1 MSNSLMTLAA
11 GLAAA
16 AVMFAQPSWSAE
28 TGVKNIVLVH
38 GAWADG
44 AGWKGVYD
52 ILTSDGYNVSI
63 VQNPLTTFPEEVAAT
78 DRVLARQDGPVILVG
93 HSHGGAVISEAGDD
107 PRVVGLVYIAAFAPD
122 IGESP
127 VSLNPP
133 PAEGPSPFTPSAD
146 GFLFLNKD
154 AFLHAFAPDVKDN
167 AFLEASQVPYGL
179 AAASGKQTVAAW
191 KTKPSWYLLSAND
204 QIIPPDLQRMM
215 AKRAGSTVVERPG
228 ASHLDFVANPAAA
241 ADLIETA
248 AKGVKVGTN

>member
-1 MSNSLMTLAA
+1 
-11 GLAAA
+11 
-16 AVMFAQPSWSAE
+16 MFAQPSWSAE
-28 TGVKNIVLVH
+28 TGVRNIVLVH

-52 ILTSDGYNVSI
+52 ILTGHGYNVSI
-63 VQNPLTTFPEEVAAT
+63 VQNPTTTFAEDVAAT

-107 PRVVGLVYIAAFAPD
+107 AKVVGLVYIAAFAPD

-127 VSLNPP
+127 FSLNPP
-133 PAEGPSPFTPSAD
+133 RDGAPPPFTQSAD

-154 AFLHAFAPDVKDN
+154 AFLQAFAPDVKDN

-191 KTKPSWYLLSAND
+191 KTKPSWYLLSAGD
-204 QIIPPDLQRMM
+204 RIIPPDLQRMM
-215 AKRAGSTVVERPG
+215 SKRAGSTVVERPG
-228 ASHLDFVANPAAA
+228 ASHLDFVANPAAT

-248 AKGVKVGTN
+248 AKSVKVSTN

>member
-1 MSNSLMTLAA
+1 MSNTLTLLAA
-11 GLAAA
+11 GAAA
-16 AVMFAQPSWSAE
+16 LSMAMAAAPAASADA
-28 TGVKNIVLVH
+28 VKNIVLVH

-44 AGWKGVYD
+44 SGWKGVYD
-52 ILTSDGYNVSI
+52 ILTSRGYHVSI
-63 VQNPLTTFPEEVAAT
+63 VQNPTTTFAEDVAAT
-78 DRVLARQDGPVILVG
+78 DRVLARQDGPVVLVG

-107 PRVVGLVYIAAFAPD
+107 DKVVGLVYIAGFAPD

-133 PAEGPSPFTPSAD
+133 GDGPLPFTPSAD

-167 AFLEASQVPYGL
+167 EFLEASQVPYGL

-241 ADLIETA
+241 ADLIDQA
-248 AKGVKVGTN
+248 AKSLGASQ